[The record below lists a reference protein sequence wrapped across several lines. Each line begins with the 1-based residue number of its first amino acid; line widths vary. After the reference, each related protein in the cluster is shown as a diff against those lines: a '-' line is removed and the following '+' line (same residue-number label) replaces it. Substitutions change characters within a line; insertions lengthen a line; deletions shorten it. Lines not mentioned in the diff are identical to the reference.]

1 MALLESRPQP
11 KNTSRNYL
19 LVALLILAFL
29 NILLFYFWF
38 QERQENKSKDA
49 AIAVRTEEVLSART
63 KLDSISAQL
72 DTKIAA
78 IQQLGGSVDSLLK
91 VREQLERDKAALR
104 NVNTFDSKK
113 YDQKI
118 RNYQSLLAQKDQE
131 LTRLSAENG
140 QLNQVND
147 SLRQENTGLK
157 AERQSLSDSV
167 QSIIT
172 RNQELSEKVSIAAAL
187 RAENVTVS
195 AINSNGREREGDNFR
210 ARQIDKIHIAIRL
223 APNGL
228 ARQESKEL
236 FVRILDPNGA
246 ILSDMATGSG
256 EFTYNNQPTIY
267 TLSQRFDFDN
277 SRQQINI
284 IYGRGGQRF
293 KPGSYTIEL
302 YCEGFRIGEGEFTVK

>member
-1 MALLESRPQP
+1 MALLEPRPQP

-49 AIAVRTEEVLSART
+49 AIAVKTEEVLSART
-63 KLDSISAQL
+63 KLDSIATQL

-91 VREQLERDKAALR
+91 IREQLERDKEALR
-104 NVNTFDSKK
+104 NVNAFDSKK

-131 LTRLSAENG
+131 LTRLSTENG

-187 RAENVTVS
+187 RAENVTVT
-195 AINSNGREREGDNFR
+195 AINDNGREREGDSFR
-210 ARQIDKIHIAIRL
+210 AKQIDKLHLAIRL

-236 FVRILDPNGA
+236 FIRILDPNGA

-256 EFTYNNQPTIY
+256 EFIYNSQPTIY
-267 TLSQRFDFDN
+267 TAMQRFDFDN
-277 SRQQINI
+277 SRQQINV

-293 KPGSYTIEL
+293 KPGTYTIEL
-302 YCEGFRIGEGEFTVK
+302 YCEGFRIGEGGFTVK

>member
-1 MALLESRPQP
+1 MALLEPRPQP

-49 AIAVRTEEVLSART
+49 AIAVKTEEVLSART

-72 DTKIAA
+72 DVKIDE
-78 IQQLGGSVDSLLK
+78 IQRLGGSVDSLIK

-104 NVNTFDSKK
+104 NVNEFDSKK
-113 YDQKI
+113 FDQKI
-118 RNYQSLLAQKDQE
+118 RGYQSLLAQKDQE
-131 LTRLSAENG
+131 LTRLAAENG
-140 QLNQVND
+140 QLSQVND
-147 SLRQENTGLK
+147 SLRQENSGLK
-157 AERQSLSDSV
+157 AERQSLSDSM
-167 QSIIT
+167 QSVVS

-187 RAENVTVS
+187 RAESVTVS
-195 AINSNGREREGDNFR
+195 AINDNGRERDGESFR
-210 ARQIDKIHIAIRL
+210 AKQIDKLHIAIRL

-236 FVRILDPNGA
+236 FLRILDPNGA
-246 ILSDMATGSG
+246 VISDLATGSG
-256 EFTYNNQPTIY
+256 EFTYNNQQMIY
-267 TLSQRFDFDN
+267 TAMQRFDFDN
-277 SRQQINI
+277 SRQQVNF

-293 KPGSYTIEL
+293 KPGTYTIEL
-302 YCEGFRIGEGEFTVK
+302 YCEGFRIGEGGFTVK